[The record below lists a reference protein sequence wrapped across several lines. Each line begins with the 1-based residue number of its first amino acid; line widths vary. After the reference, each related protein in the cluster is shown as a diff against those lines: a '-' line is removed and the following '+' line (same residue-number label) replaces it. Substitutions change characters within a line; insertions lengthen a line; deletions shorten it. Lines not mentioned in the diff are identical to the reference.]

1 MPKLL
6 IKKVSQQAMLEADEA
21 FNILEQISRK
31 LDPNHPAERMSIDV
45 AKAKIEQALGN
56 KAAALESSKTSL
68 ALAKEAKNDDY
79 VKINALYRT

>member
-45 AKAKIEQALGN
+45 AKAKIEQAQN
-56 KAAALESSKTSL
+56 KIKSSMEWML
-68 ALAKEAKNDDY
+68 ALSEE
-79 VKINALYRT
+79 

>member
-45 AKAKIEQALGN
+45 AKAKIEQAQN
-56 KAAALESSKTSL
+56 KIKSSVEWML
-68 ALAKEAKNDDY
+68 ALSEE
-79 VKINALYRT
+79 